1 MDNEERQDEEQVDDE
16 RPDLILIDVLD
27 ANFEELAGI
36 KCVQFL
42 YWLSLYSIRLV
53 EKFCVY
59 NISALPVLKKLII
72 IGLKLAT
79 YYLDSYKIHPIFVF
93 GWGFLKQWG

>member
-42 YWLSLYSIRLV
+42 SIFLMSSLFNQNLIEIDQNRS
-53 EKFCVY
+53 
-59 NISALPVLKKLII
+59 KKLKSI
-72 IGLKLAT
+72 
-79 YYLDSYKIHPIFVF
+79 
-93 GWGFLKQWG
+93 

>member
-42 YWLSLYSIRLV
+42 YWM
-53 EKFCVY
+53 
-59 NISALPVLKKLII
+59 
-72 IGLKLAT
+72 
-79 YYLDSYKIHPIFVF
+79 
-93 GWGFLKQWG
+93 

>member
-1 MDNEERQDEEQVDDE
+1 MFTVKDDFESVSKMDNEERQDEEQVDDE

-42 YWLSLYSIRLV
+42 Y
-53 EKFCVY
+53 
-59 NISALPVLKKLII
+59 
-72 IGLKLAT
+72 
-79 YYLDSYKIHPIFVF
+79 
-93 GWGFLKQWG
+93 